1 MNFTNILASVSVG
14 VVDRV
19 DTLPGEWISIPFNLF
34 VESGDVLA
42 VVVSGYTQG
51 GVFPLQPPD
60 VVFWVAGP
68 DSYDEG
74 SAWTRATGGTPFSVT
89 WHQSTAVEDRSLR
102 VYPDAVSGVPEPGSL
117 ALLPIAFAWFCT
129 RTRGRDTQRERHHH
143 VVSP

>member
-14 VVDRV
+14 VVDPV

-68 DSYDEG
+68 DGYDEG
-74 SAWTRATGGTPFSVT
+74 SAWTRATGGPRSPSRGFSP
-89 WHQSTAVEDRSLR
+89 QPLR
-102 VYPDAVSGVPEPGSL
+102 TE
-117 ALLPIAFAWFCT
+117 AFASTPTLCLVCPSQA
-129 RTRGRDTQRERHHH
+129 R
-143 VVSP
+143 

>member
-117 ALLPIAFAWFCT
+117 ALLATAFAWFC
-129 RTRGRDTQRERHHH
+129 TRGRDTQRERHHH